1 MKQESLLNQ
10 IHAEMNAG
18 FVTKKREEQLWEV
31 QRIITQLKRKLRSFE
46 KKQDSTQKSLDDTV
60 DGDLSMDLNIQ
71 KAKSICSDDEL
82 SCKTVTVV
90 STTENTET
98 KTTPQDNFDE
108 CTTAGDEQIEDE
120 LEDPD
125 KYFLSDSGLL
135 MLQENHPEYFNFI
148 RIQLEHQELLEWKFK
163 LQARINA
170 ERSELVRLKKILGE
184 EKTVGGGGKTQERSI
199 EVTDEADY
207 ERIISHYMKE
217 NYLLEQKKNMLA
229 KEIFEENTSLIDL
242 QVHLEMKK
250 YRA

>member
-1 MKQESLLNQ
+1 
-10 IHAEMNAG
+10 MNAG

-90 STTENTET
+90 STSENTET
-98 KTTPQDNFDE
+98 KTTPQENFDD
-108 CTTAGDEQIEDE
+108 CTVGDEIIEEIQQIDE

-135 MLQENHPEYFNFI
+135 MLPENHPEYFNLI
-148 RIQLEHQELLEWKFK
+148 RIQLEHQELVEWKLK
-163 LQARINA
+163 LQARINS
-170 ERSELVRLKKILGE
+170 ERSELVKLKKILGE
-184 EKTVGGGGKTQERSI
+184 KKVEVGKTQERNI

-207 ERIISHYMKE
+207 EKIISHYMKE
-217 NYLLEQKKNMLA
+217 NYLLEQKKNLLA

-242 QVHLEMKK
+242 QVFLEMKK
-250 YRA
+250 FRV

>member
-1 MKQESLLNQ
+1 
-10 IHAEMNAG
+10 MNAG

-46 KKQDSTQKSLDDTV
+46 KKNDSTQKSLDDTV

-90 STTENTET
+90 STSENTET
-98 KTTPQDNFDE
+98 KTTPQDNF
-108 CTTAGDEQIEDE
+108 EDE
-120 LEDPD
+120 LIEENQPIEELDDPD
-125 KYFLSDSGLL
+125 KYFLSDTGLL
-135 MLQENHPEYFNFI
+135 MLPESHPQYFNLI
-148 RIQLEHQELLEWKFK
+148 RIQLEHQELVEWKMK
-163 LQARINA
+163 LQARINS

-184 EKTVGGGGKTQERSI
+184 EKVGGGTIAQEERSV

-207 ERIISHYMKE
+207 ERIIAHYMKE

-250 YRA
+250 FRA